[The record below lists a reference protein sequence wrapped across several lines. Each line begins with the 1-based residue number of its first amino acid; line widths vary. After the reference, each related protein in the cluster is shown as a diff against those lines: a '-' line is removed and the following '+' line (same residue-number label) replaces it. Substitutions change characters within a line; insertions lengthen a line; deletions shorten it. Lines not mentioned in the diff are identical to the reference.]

1 MIKEFITWVQDVKHL
16 QPNTA
21 IAYEKDL
28 RSFAIWASAKNLRWS
43 TISQEDIEAYVAD
56 LNQEGKS
63 AATIRRKVSV
73 IRRLTTWAYYHHI
86 VETNAG
92 KYVSSPKERET
103 LPVPADK
110 QMIIEFLQK
119 PARNEEMKIAQAV
132 VAIAADTGARLQEII
147 DIKREDI
154 DGQQHTIKIHG
165 KGGKERIVH
174 YTNAIVPYCGA
185 VYGKRESY
193 IIPITNQRTI
203 RYYIYRYCGNT
214 HPHAIRHLFAT
225 EMLNNGCDL
234 VTIGRLLGHKS
245 VTTTERYSH
254 LSAATTRH
262 QYETYHKPL

>member
-1 MIKEFITWVQDVKHL
+1 MITEFITWVQDVKHL

-28 RSFAIWASAKNLRWS
+28 HSFAMWASPKGLRWS

-56 LNQEGKS
+56 LKRDGKS

-73 IRRLTTWAYYHHI
+73 IRRLTTWAYHHHI

-225 EMLNNGCDL
+225 ELLNNGCDL

-245 VTTTERYSH
+245 VKTTERYSH
-254 LSAATTRH
+254 LSAVTTRH
-262 QYETYHKPL
+262 QYETYHKFL